1 MNESE
6 CPGHRRRPDEVPP
19 EAIRV
24 SPTYQTRMRFG
35 EGQYRARGVLR
46 RVVYKGLG
54 VSVAWMYSGSWSE
67 WRPRGSG
74 RFRS

>member
-1 MNESE
+1 
-6 CPGHRRRPDEVPP
+6 
-19 EAIRV
+19 
-24 SPTYQTRMRFG
+24 
-35 EGQYRARGVLR
+35 
-46 RVVYKGLG
+46 

>member
-6 CPGHRRRPDEVPP
+6 CPGGITAVLMRCART
-19 EAIRV
+19 IRV

-54 VSVAWMYSGSWSE
+54 ASVARMYSGSWSE
-67 WRPRGSG
+67 WPRARSG